1 MRHTR
6 LLRATAALG
15 AVATCLIG
23 SAAWAAMEVTAPDGR
38 RVMLKDDF
46 TWEYIMAAGP
56 DEHLLLTLEKRTE
69 LTNGCRLTLRMTNN
83 TTYKVHSIVPQF
95 SAVNRDGVVFE
106 TVFAAFTL
114 MKPTTSQFQEITFR
128 GIRCEDISRVTVHGA
143 DRCSVGELTRFS
155 PATGECLRHIR
166 VQESDVLP
174 ISK

>member
-1 MRHTR
+1 
-6 LLRATAALG
+6 
-15 AVATCLIG
+15 
-23 SAAWAAMEVTAPDGR
+23 
-38 RVMLKDDF
+38 
-46 TWEYIMAAGP
+46 
-56 DEHLLLTLEKRTE
+56 
-69 LTNGCRLTLRMTNN
+69 
-83 TTYKVHSIVPQF
+83 
-95 SAVNRDGVVFE
+95 
-106 TVFAAFTL
+106 VFAAFTL